1 MRKDPLD
8 EEKATHTSIL
18 AWRIPCGLAGHRPWG
33 RKWVGHNLVTKWQQ
47 SNNCLLYISEKIGK
61 WKCLTPMEFLK
72 GSYCLDFGFINHILS
87 IWTQKKREK
96 VWKGKMFHGLIDLIP
111 EWLYHASERQ
121 WNTRHWA
128 EWWRELSEAG
138 RHLPVGKTSYCTG
151 PRKRVPMSLLHS
163 SHCLRMSENKE
174 TTSETLSNLPVNH
187 KYRISERI
195 RTHLYILWASLAA
208 QMVRNPPTMQETLVP
223 SLGWDDAME
232 KGMANHPSILAWRVP
247 WTEEPGG
254 LQSMGSR
261 GVRHNWANTIFT
273 LCFV

>member
-1 MRKDPLD
+1 MKMPNTNGIF
-8 EEKATHTSIL
+8 K
-18 AWRIPCGLAGHRPWG
+18 GLLLLGLW
-33 RKWVGHNLVTKWQQ
+33 LYQ
-47 SNNCLLYISEKIGK
+47 SY
-61 WKCLTPMEFLK
+61 
-72 GSYCLDFGFINHILS
+72 FINMNTEETWEGVKRKNVSWLDRFDTRVVIPRFRKTMKHQALS
-87 IWTQKKREK
+87 WMMKGTFRS
-96 VWKGKMFHGLIDLIP
+96 WKAF
-111 EWLYHASERQ
+111 ASWEDFLL
-121 WNTRHWA
+121 HWA
-128 EWWRELSEAG
+128 SKACAYE
-138 RHLPVGKTSYCTG
+138 
-151 PRKRVPMSLLHS
+151 LLHS

-174 TTSETLSNLPVNH
+174 TTFETLSNLPVNH